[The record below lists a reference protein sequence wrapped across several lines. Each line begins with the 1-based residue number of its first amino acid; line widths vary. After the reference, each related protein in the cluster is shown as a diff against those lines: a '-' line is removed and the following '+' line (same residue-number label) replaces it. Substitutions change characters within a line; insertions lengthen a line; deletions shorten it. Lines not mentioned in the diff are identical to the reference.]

1 MPALLLGQGV
11 VYTERTA
18 PVPGTTSTTT
28 YNWMTAGYVDGRQK
42 INLDFY
48 VGLGTELTGSTLLMG
63 APLPQA
69 AMVLNVDVI
78 SSASTSSL
86 TFSVGDLSSAT
97 RYASAGTGIATAGVT
112 SYTGMISATTGWY
125 VIGTNPGTGANAL
138 VTGDAQILITTG
150 GATLGTG
157 TIYGVKVVY
166 TTD

>member
-28 YNWMTAGYVDGRQK
+28 YNWMTAGYIDGRTK
-42 INLDFY
+42 ISLDFY
-48 VGLGTELTGSTLLMG
+48 VGLGTELTGSTILFG
-63 APLPQA
+63 APLPQG
-69 AMVLNVDVI
+69 AMILVVEVI
-78 SSASTSSL
+78 SIANTSSL
-86 TFSVGDLSSAT
+86 TFSVGDLNLAT
-97 RYASAGTGIATAGVT
+97 RYANAGTGIATAGIT
-112 SYTGMISATTGWY
+112 KYTGMISATTGWY

-138 VTGDAQILITTG
+138 TTGDAQILITTG

-157 TIYGVKVVY
+157 TIYGVRVNY